1 MLDKL
6 NDASQNYWLVF
17 AFFLY
22 QLSIRLGFMP
32 NLKNCS
38 KCFSEISQG
47 GIDDYTG
54 ELVCTKCVTQSQI
67 HLEENSF
74 ITLQKITG
82 LHLDDL
88 KSLTIENNSIINPI
102 RFLDLFTSFHIEG
115 LKRVRSMEMVRK
127 LIIEENDKSV

>member
-1 MLDKL
+1 MC
-6 NDASQNYWLVF
+6 NA
-17 AFFLY
+17 
-22 QLSIRLGFMP
+22 
-32 NLKNCS
+32 
-38 KCFSEISQG
+38 
-47 GIDDYTG
+47 
-54 ELVCTKCVTQSQI
+54 SQI